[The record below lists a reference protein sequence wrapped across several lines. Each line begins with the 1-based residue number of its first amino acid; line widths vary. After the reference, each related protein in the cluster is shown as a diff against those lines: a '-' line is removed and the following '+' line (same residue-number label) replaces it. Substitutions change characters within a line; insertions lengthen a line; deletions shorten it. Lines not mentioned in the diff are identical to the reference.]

1 MKDVARLAGV
11 STSTVSAV
19 INNSVPVSPKR
30 LKKVLDAMA
39 ALDYHP
45 DEVARSLKKGRT
57 KAVGVIVPDIT
68 NAFYPEVICGV
79 EEAAREH
86 GYAVLLCDS
95 GENPK
100 HESEHLSTLFSRRVD
115 GVLIASCA
123 NSTAYEAIVRR
134 RFPVVFFDRIPSA
147 AGEDTVSTDN
157 IQAGY
162 IAARHLIDL
171 GHERI
176 AMLVGHLGLSPHRD
190 RLEGF
195 RKAMQEANLPI
206 RDEYLIAGQLQVAN
220 GFEDSLRILELP
232 TKPTAI
238 MVSNN
243 KLLLGLLQA
252 LDERGVSI
260 PKDISVLG
268 FDDYAWNR
276 YFNPSLTAI
285 AQPTYEIGR
294 RAFELLLQIIDKER
308 NLSTSKKQIRLK
320 AELRVRNS
328 TAPVGGHSNLKKP
341 AYTRPLGSTAFSGR
355 PANRKS

>member
-1 MKDVARLAGV
+1 MKYTMRDVARLAGV

-19 INNSVPVSPKR
+19 INGHVGVSPKR
-30 LKKVLDAMA
+30 KKKVLDAMA

-68 NAFYPEVICGV
+68 NAFYPELIRGV
-79 EEAAREH
+79 EESARQH

-95 GENPK
+95 TENPAN
-100 HESEHLSTLFSRRVD
+100 ESQHLDTLFSRRVD
-115 GVLIASCA
+115 GVLLASCA
-123 NSTAYEAIVRR
+123 HSTAYDAIVRR

-147 AGEDTVSTDN
+147 VAENTVSTDN

-162 IAARHLIDL
+162 IAAKHLIDL

-176 AMLVGHLGLSPHRD
+176 AMLVGDLTLSTHRD

-195 RKAMQEANLPI
+195 RKAMQEAHLPI
-206 RDEYLIAGQLQVAN
+206 SDEFLVAGQLEVAN
-220 GFEDSLRILELP
+220 AFNDSLRMLSHP

-243 KLLLGLLQA
+243 KLLMGLLQA
-252 LDERGVSI
+252 LDEKNISI
-260 PKDISVLG
+260 PKEMSVLG
-268 FDDYAWNR
+268 FDDYAWNK

-285 AQPTYEIGR
+285 AQSTFEMGR
-294 RAFELLLQIIDKER
+294 RAFELLLRIINKEKNISYAER
-308 NLSTSKKQIRLK
+308 QIRLDS
-320 AELRVRNS
+320 ELRVRKS
-328 TAPVGGHSNLKKP
+328 TGPVNGIQR
-341 AYTRPLGSTAFSGR
+341 A
-355 PANRKS
+355 